1 MFKVNNKDTKKL
13 NKKLN
18 INKIKRKHKMDVFQQ
33 QLLFI
38 SVQKQK
44 SKIKVNL

>member
-1 MFKVNNKDTKKL
+1 MFKVNNEDTKKL
-13 NKKLN
+13 NKELN

-38 SVQKQK
+38 SVQKQNQK
-44 SKIKVNL
+44 LK